1 MKEKKREKKKE
12 EKEEIFVRFLFVLEG
27 NLALL
32 ESS

>member
-1 MKEKKREKKKE
+1 MKERERKKKE